1 MHLIEPILQQMS
13 SMAKPQRKFMF
24 ILLTA
29 LTYLPGRVNFRNLGR
44 YTPLSEKTF
53 SRWFRRPFNFVAF
66 NLLSLNT
73 LLDNGEWVAAID
85 ASFAPKSGRSSY
97 GLDWFWNGSRGQA
110 ERGLELSLLAV
121 VDVTRNTAYTLS
133 AYQTPALP
141 KAPKV
146 AKESTVNTEAEVTQ
160 DADKKAKTNANKT
173 PKETRT
179 TRIDIYLAH
188 IKRDTKLLLGK
199 IRYLVADS
207 FYAKTKFVNGV
218 REHGLHLVSKLRH
231 DADLRWLYNGEQ
243 KAKGRP
249 RQFAGKVR
257 FDDLSRFELAG
268 DMDGQRVYS
277 AVVNAPTFKCNLRIV
292 YLVREEKG
300 KIYTAL
306 LFSTDTDC
314 AALDILRYYK
324 ARFQIE
330 FLFRDAKQHTGLCDC
345 QATSEE
351 KLGFHFNA
359 SLAALN
365 LLRLEDR
372 QQALEGSGRNV
383 ISIASWKTRKF
394 NAHLLERFSC
404 HLALDFTAIKSSS
417 GFTALCNYGAIAA

>member
-1 MHLIEPILQQMS
+1 MQLIETILQQMS
-13 SMAKPQRKFMF
+13 SVAKPQGKFMS

-44 YTPLSEKTF
+44 YTHLNEKTF
-53 SRWFRRPFNFVAF
+53 SRWFRRPFNFVEF
-66 NLLSLNT
+66 NLLSLNA
-73 LLDNGEWVAAID
+73 LLDNGEWVAALD
-85 ASFAPKSGRSSY
+85 ASFSPKSGRNSY
-97 GLDWFWNGSRGQA
+97 GLDWCWNGSRGQA
-110 ERGLELSLLAV
+110 EHGLELSLLAL
-121 VDVTRNTAYTLS
+121 VDVTLNTAYALS

-146 AKESTVNTEAEVTQ
+146 AKESTVNTEAKVAQ
-160 DADKKAKTNANKT
+160 GADEKPKTNANKT
-173 PKETRT
+173 PKEIRT

-199 IRYLVADS
+199 IRYLVVDS
-207 FYAKTKFVNGV
+207 LYATTKVVNGV
-218 REHGLHLVSKLRH
+218 REHGLYLVSKLRH

-249 RQFAGKVR
+249 RQYAGKVR
-257 FDDLSRFELAG
+257 FDDLSCFELAG
-268 DMDGQRVYS
+268 DVDGQRVYT
-277 AVVNAPTFKCNLRIV
+277 AVVNSPAFKCMLRIV
-292 YLVREEKG
+292 YVVREEKG

-372 QQALEGSGRNV
+372 QQALEGSGRNI

-404 HLALDFTAIKSSS
+404 HLALDCTAIKSSPV
-417 GFTALCNYGAIAA
+417 FATLCNYGAIAA

>member
-1 MHLIEPILQQMS
+1 MHLIEPILNQMS
-13 SMAKPQRKFMF
+13 SVAKPQRKFMF

-44 YTPLSEKTF
+44 YSHLNEKTF
-53 SRWFRRPFNFVAF
+53 SRWFRRSFDFVMF
-66 NLLSLNT
+66 NLLCLNAV
-73 LLDNGEWVAAID
+73 LSNGEWVLAID
-85 ASFAPKSGRSSY
+85 ASFARKSGRTSY
-97 GLDWFWNGSRGQA
+97 GLGWFWNGSQGQS
-110 ERGLELSLLAV
+110 ERGLEISMLAL
-121 VDVTRNTAYTLS
+121 VDVTYNTAYTLS

-146 AKESTVNTEAEVTQ
+146 STVPKDVSEKDEA
-160 DADKKAKTNANKT
+160 KAKTNDNKT
-173 PKETRT
+173 PEEPRS
-179 TRIDIYLAH
+179 TRIDSYLSH
-188 IKRDTKLLLGK
+188 LKRDTNPLLGK

-207 FYAKTKFVNGV
+207 YYAKTKFVNGV

-249 RQFAGKVR
+249 RQYAGKVC
-257 FDDLSRFELAG
+257 FEDLSRFDLAENV
-268 DMDGQRVYS
+268 DGQRVYT
-277 AVVNAPTFKCNLRIV
+277 AIVNSPTFKCMLRIV
-292 YLVREEKG
+292 YVVREEKG

-314 AALDILRYYK
+314 AALDILRYYR

-345 QATSEE
+345 QATSEA
-351 KLGFHFNA
+351 KLGFHFNV

-372 QQALEGSGRNV
+372 QQAVEGAGRNV

-404 HLALDFTAIKSSS
+404 HLALDFTAIKSSPA
-417 GFTALCNYGAIAA
+417 FAVLCNYGTIAA

>member
-1 MHLIEPILQQMS
+1 MHLIEPILNQMS
-13 SMAKPQRKFMF
+13 SVAKPQRKFMF

-44 YTPLSEKTF
+44 YSHLNEKTF
-53 SRWFRRPFNFVAF
+53 SRWFRRSFDFVMF
-66 NLLSLNT
+66 NLLCLNAV
-73 LLDNGEWVAAID
+73 LSNGEWVLAID
-85 ASFAPKSGRSSY
+85 ASFARKSGRTSY
-97 GLDWFWNGSRGQA
+97 GLGWFWNGSQGQS
-110 ERGLELSLLAV
+110 ERGLEISMLAL
-121 VDVTRNTAYTLS
+121 VDVTYNTAYTLS

-146 AKESTVNTEAEVTQ
+146 STVPKDVSEKDEA
-160 DADKKAKTNANKT
+160 KAKTNDNKT
-173 PKETRT
+173 PEEPRS
-179 TRIDIYLAH
+179 TRIDSYLSH
-188 IKRDTKLLLGK
+188 LKRDTNPLLGK

-207 FYAKTKFVNGV
+207 YYAKTKFVNGV

-249 RQFAGKVR
+249 RQYAGKVC
-257 FDDLSRFELAG
+257 FEDLSRFDLAENV
-268 DMDGQRVYS
+268 DGQRVYT
-277 AVVNAPTFKCNLRIV
+277 AIVNSPTFKCMLRIV
-292 YLVREEKG
+292 YVVREEKG

-314 AALDILRYYK
+314 AALDILRYYR

-345 QATSEE
+345 QATSEA
-351 KLGFHFNA
+351 KLGFHFNV

-372 QQALEGSGRNV
+372 QQAVEGAGRNV

-404 HLALDFTAIKSSS
+404 HLALDFTAIKSSPA
-417 GFTALCNYGAIAA
+417 FAALCNYGAIAA